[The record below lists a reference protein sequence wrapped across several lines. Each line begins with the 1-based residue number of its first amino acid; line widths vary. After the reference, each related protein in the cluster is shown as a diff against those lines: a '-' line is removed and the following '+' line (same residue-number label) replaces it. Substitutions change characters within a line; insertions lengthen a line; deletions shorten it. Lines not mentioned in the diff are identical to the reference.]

1 MEAIL
6 EFAKNATPMIIIAL
20 ALVIILL
27 LVLGNDGI
35 AKIFNKQ
42 KLNTFKIEGGKA
54 SLESIREQLKVIAG
68 NHLHELPEMRSDIA
82 SIKLSVEGITK
93 EQIAQG
99 NRLTSVE
106 TAIKFI
112 TKI

>member
-42 KLNTFKIEGGKA
+42 KLNAYKIEGGKA
-54 SLESIREQLKVIAG
+54 SLESIAKQLTTIAG
-68 NHLHELPEMRSDIA
+68 NHLHELPEMKATLDKIA
-82 SIKLSVEGITK
+82 LEQAIQSK

-112 TKI
+112 TKT